1 MTNSMNTGQDWRFF
15 SLKYVGCLEINTPMK
30 SLDFDT
36 RSKVAKECINRV
48 CEASGLK
55 TVDKKRRP
63 DKRICKMLADRP
75 NMDNAGSNVN
85 LEITSGYLKLS
96 VMETGEIIAKHDMP
110 NISFAS
116 GGDSDTLD
124 FVAYV
129 AKDDKFVRACFV
141 LECGGGKAQD
151 VISIIGQAFELR
163 FKEFLKKQPH
173 KSIQERYENRRT
185 QFNGLAY
192 QTNHGPVDGAIG
204 GGGGCGGDDRDYYND
219 MPGKVPPDL
228 PERKTDRRND
238 DKFIRNNNHSS
249 SGRCSIG
256 KFNSQLLLP
265 STSDLT
271 PNLIDLTSDLQVMP
285 NESPITVPLTAE
297 SIIMPNNNNVNTLT
311 TTTTSTTITT
321 NSTPLSSSSSISK
334 LRTISNNSA
343 SCSRTSSF
351 NCKTEP
357 EYVNCNPDELF
368 KLSAT
373 ESSSSSQ
380 PSAIKDPFDMQPFCG
395 ALENLSNDMEPS
407 SLLSSISPI
416 NESFKCGLDDADHK
430 TQTTTVNTNEDL
442 AKAEWFHGAIG
453 RRESEMLV
461 VNDGDFLVRESLHSP
476 GKYVLT
482 GMQGG
487 LRKHFTLV
495 DPEGVVRTK
504 ACTFDSV
511 THLINYYRDNQLPLM
526 TADSELVLINPI
538 IRRSLNFF

>member
-1 MTNSMNTGQDWRFF
+1 MMTSTSGVHDWRFF
-15 SLKYVGCLEINTPMK
+15 SLKYVGCLEIYTPMK

-63 DKRICKMLADRP
+63 DKRIFKMLAERP

-85 LEITSGYLKLS
+85 LEITSSYLKLS
-96 VMETGEIIAKHDMP
+96 VMETGEVIAKHDMP

-116 GGDSDTLD
+116 GGDADTLD

-129 AKDDKFVRACFV
+129 AKDHEFVRACFV

-151 VISIIGQAFELR
+151 VISTIGHAFELR
-163 FKEFLKKQPH
+163 FKEFLAKQPH
-173 KSIQERYENRRT
+173 KSIQERFEHRT
-185 QFNGLAY
+185 QFNSLI
-192 QTNHGPVDGAIG
+192 NHGTLEGAI
-204 GGGGCGGDDRDYYND
+204 GGDDRDYYND

-228 PERKTDRRND
+228 PERKNDRRID
-238 DKFIRNNNHSS
+238 DKFMRVHSLGRS
-249 SGRCSIG
+249 SVG
-256 KFNSQLLLP
+256 KFNAQQP
-265 STSDLT
+265 STSDPT
-271 PNLIDLTSDLQVMP
+271 PNLIDLTSDLQVLP
-285 NESPITVPLTAE
+285 SEALTLNNAIASSFSSPL
-297 SIIMPNNNNVNTLT
+297 SKLK
-311 TTTTSTTITT
+311 TTSA
-321 NSTPLSSSSSISK
+321 NPSP
-334 LRTISNNSA
+334 
-343 SCSRTSSF
+343 CSRTSSF
-351 NCKTEP
+351 NRKTEP
-357 EYVNCNPDELF
+357 EYVNCNPEELS
-368 KLSAT
+368 KLNSSIK
-373 ESSSSSQ
+373 ESSSSSL
-380 PSAIKDPFDMQPFCG
+380 PFAIKDPFDMQPFCG
-395 ALENLSNDMEPS
+395 ALENLSTDLEPS
-407 SLLSSISPI
+407 SLLSSTSPI
-416 NESFKCGLDDADHK
+416 NGSSSSKLETSDSINDLKSSISS
-430 TQTTTVNTNEDL
+430 TTNTNEDL
-442 AKAEWFHGAIG
+442 AQAVWFHGAIG

-526 TADSELVLINPI
+526 TADSELVLLNPI
-538 IRRSLNFF
+538 IRRSQAS